1 MHEKGESCAAAA
13 AHMMAIAGRVGVGTH
28 MSALTPTHTLQW
40 LPTGSPDWVV

>member
-13 AHMMAIAGRVGVGTH
+13 AHMMAIAGRVGVGH
-28 MSALTPTHTLQW
+28 MSALTPLHTLQW